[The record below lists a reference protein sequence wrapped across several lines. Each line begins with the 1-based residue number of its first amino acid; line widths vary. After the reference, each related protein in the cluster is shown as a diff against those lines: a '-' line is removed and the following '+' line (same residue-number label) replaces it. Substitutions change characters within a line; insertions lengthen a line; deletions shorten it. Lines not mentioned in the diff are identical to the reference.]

1 MVKFG
6 KWVGGG
12 VGWALGGPLGAL
24 LGFALGSMFDEA
36 KVTISKFNPDAG
48 PFSETP
54 GYSSRT
60 AQGDFAVSLLVLT
73 AAVMKSDGRVV
84 KSELDYVKKFLVAQ
98 FGEEQTVKLLPV
110 LRDLL
115 AQDIPVRDV
124 CLQIRQYMPEP
135 QRIQLLHYLFGISK
149 ADGNVDQQ
157 EAKIIEEISN
167 YMNIERPDFESVRA
181 MYFRNVDSDYKIL
194 EVEPTATDDE
204 VKKAFRKMAVKYH
217 PDKVIDLGEAAQRT
231 AKEKFQLVQEAYD
244 NIRKKRGMI

>member
-6 KWVGGG
+6 KWIGGG
-12 VGWALGGPLGAL
+12 LGWAFGGPIGAL
-24 LGFALGSMFDEA
+24 LGFALGSMLDEA
-36 KVTISKFNPDAG
+36 KISVSQFNPAGG

-98 FGEEQTVKLLPV
+98 FGQEQAVKLLPV
-110 LRDLL
+110 LKDLL
-115 AQDIPVRDV
+115 SKDIPVRDV
-124 CLQIRQYMPEP
+124 CIQIRQYMPEA

-149 ADGNVDQQ
+149 ADGSVDQQ
-157 EAKIIEEISN
+157 EARIIEEIST

-181 MYFRNVDSDYKIL
+181 MYWRDVDSDYKIL
-194 EVEPTATDDE
+194 EVEVTATDDE
-204 VKKAFRKMAVKYH
+204 VKKAFRKMAIKFH
-217 PDKVIDLGEAAQRT
+217 PDKVIDLGEAAQKN

-244 NIRKKRGMI
+244 NIRKKRGMV